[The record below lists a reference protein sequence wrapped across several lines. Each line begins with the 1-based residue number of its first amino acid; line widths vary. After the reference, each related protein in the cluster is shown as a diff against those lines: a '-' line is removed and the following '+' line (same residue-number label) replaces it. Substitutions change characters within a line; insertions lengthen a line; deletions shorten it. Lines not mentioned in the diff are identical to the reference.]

1 MGHDSGLFGSA
12 RWPKFDESKT
22 IDAFVDIA
30 VQINGKLRGQVTV
43 PAEADEATACAAAE
57 GNDKIGK
64 YLSDKTVHKVI
75 YVPNKL
81 INLVAN

>member
-1 MGHDSGLFGSA
+1 MTYFFESS
-12 RWPKFDESKT
+12 RWPSFDASKT
-22 IDAFVDIA
+22 VDAVVDIA

-43 PAEADEATACAAAE
+43 PAEADAATVRAAAE
-57 GNDKIGK
+57 GSDKIGK
-64 YLSDKTVHKVI
+64 YLNDKTVHKVI